1 MSKKDKTVKTEK
13 KINKKYIFISVLILL
28 IIIAIFSVIKTNNLK
43 PNNNID
49 GIVIIGEPNTQTTP
63 TLTTNEI
70 NASSKLED
78 FYGKPSLIVFAG
90 TYCEHCNTMVPQLE
104 KEIWDRY
111 KLEANIWINVIDGKS
126 GKRFNV
132 KDIAQGYNENLTYEE
147 IIGNCN
153 YVPAYVVLDKDGQEI
168 LRSCGSE
175 KTIEEIRAAIASQLE

>member
-1 MSKKDKTVKTEK
+1 MSKKDKMVKKEK

-28 IIIAIFSVIKTNNLK
+28 VIIAIFSVIKSNNLK

-49 GIVIIGEPNTQTTP
+49 GIVITGESDVGTSPS
-63 TLTTNEI
+63 LTTNEI

-90 TYCEHCNTMVPQLE
+90 TYCGHCNTMAPQLE
-104 KEIWDRY
+104 KEIWNRY

-132 KDIAQGYNENLTYEE
+132 KDIAQGYNENLEYSE
-147 IIGNCN
+147 IIGDCS

-175 KTIEEIRAAIASQLE
+175 KTIEEVRAAIASQLE